1 MSNECSLEAMMVESQ
16 LALTTREWKYST
28 LLEALV
34 LVFFN
39 HEVWVWHF
47 AITQK
52 LQNRQNCKINS
63 SSHTVITV
71 EYVLFTCF

>member
-39 HEVWVWHF
+39 HEGRTLCTHVGMALRNYSKV
-47 AITQK
+47 AEQAK
-52 LQNRQNCKINS
+52 L
-63 SSHTVITV
+63 
-71 EYVLFTCF
+71 